1 MPSNP
6 QDIGG
11 LDQGRDSGPT
21 DGGTV
26 DGGSTDGG
34 STDGGGKDGGGK
46 DGGLT
51 DGGSTD
57 GGLDGGE
64 DPDGGTIER
73 TCPEDLRDSCIF
85 SVLSCAGSP
94 SSIDTCVRDPRLGDV
109 FAEYLSG
116 VRVEFRENVEAGSVR
131 LDFRP
136 RNPAGDQCYRARAAS
151 LGEDPSEWE
160 VQSAVSMLSYKVTL
174 TDAEA
179 LIVCPGN
186 VTEICSRSKFDSF
199 FAWPNDFPD
208 SCPDQDPVQDLCDF
222 DTDCLGGS
230 LCCRPDNNS
239 PRQCLSDDFCMVN
252 RPPEPCTLNSECG
265 AGETCSKC
273 RNTRRECVPDALA
286 VDPNNALGC
295 VPDGCSPGDGSC
307 QDPFVCCTNGGSF
320 KCSAD
325 FECDNPPDPNPV
337 CSLAD
342 TQPCGNPTQNCCF
355 VSQLNT
361 FRCIDENA
369 SCRTNVCYTDTDC
382 ASNEECCSADVPAN
396 IAGTCQD
403 ACTTLNPP
411 CSNNQDCTGRNDG
424 STFCCVY
431 PGYAVGT
438 CELDDGACQIVGC
451 EQDATACD
459 PTNQFCCAAAPLSSA
474 VCTPDQTQC
483 PPVP

>member
-1 MPSNP
+1 M
-6 QDIGG
+6 
-11 LDQGRDSGPT
+11 
-21 DGGTV
+21 
-26 DGGSTDGG
+26 
-34 STDGGGKDGGGK
+34 
-46 DGGLT
+46 
-51 DGGSTD
+51 
-57 GGLDGGE
+57 
-64 DPDGGTIER
+64 
-73 TCPEDLRDSCIF
+73 
-85 SVLSCAGSP
+85 
-94 SSIDTCVRDPRLGDV
+94 
-109 FAEYLSG
+109 
-116 VRVEFRENVEAGSVR
+116 
-131 LDFRP
+131 
-136 RNPAGDQCYRARAAS
+136 
-151 LGEDPSEWE
+151 
-160 VQSAVSMLSYKVTL
+160 
-174 TDAEA
+174 
-179 LIVCPGN
+179 
-186 VTEICSRSKFDSF
+186 
-199 FAWPNDFPD
+199 
-208 SCPDQDPVQDLCDF
+208 
-222 DTDCLGGS
+222 
-230 LCCRPDNNS
+230 
-239 PRQCLSDDFCMVN
+239 
-252 RPPEPCTLNSECG
+252 
-265 AGETCSKC
+265 
-273 RNTRRECVPDALA
+273 
-286 VDPNNALGC
+286 
-295 VPDGCSPGDGSC
+295 
-307 QDPFVCCTNGGSF
+307 CCTNGGSF